1 MLDTSTSFDDRDG
14 EGEGALR
21 RPPPPRTWRERLEGL
36 ADATGSSPGRIVG
49 GAVAVALAVVAAL
62 VLLRPPADP
71 PEVSLP
77 FASTTLSAPATSTT
91 AARPES
97 LVVHVAGAVSVPGI
111 HDLPLGSRVADAI
124 AVAGGL
130 TPSADVSR
138 INLAAPV
145 ADGERVYVVATG
157 EASPPS
163 VASGGTPTAGSAGDP
178 AGSGPVNLNSADAA
192 ALDELPGVGP
202 ATAEA
207 ILEHRAKVGAFTSV
221 DQLLDVPGIGEAKLE
236 ALRDLVTV

>member
-1 MLDTSTSFDDRDG
+1 MLDSSTSFDDR
-14 EGEGALR
+14 EGDGALR
-21 RPPPPRTWRERLEGL
+21 RPPPPRTWRERIEGL
-36 ADATGSSPGRIVG
+36 ADATGSSPRRIVG
-49 GAVAVALAVVAAL
+49 GAVVAALAAVAAL

-77 FASTTLSAPATSTT
+77 FASTTRPAPVAPTT
-91 AARPES
+91 MAMPET
-97 LVVHVAGAVSVPGI
+97 LVVHVAGAVAVPGI
-111 HDLPLGSRVADAI
+111 HELPTGARVADAI

-130 TPSADVSR
+130 ALSADESR

-145 ADGERVYVVATG
+145 TDGQRVYVLAAG
-157 EASPPS
+157 EASPPPVAGGGS
-163 VASGGTPTAGSAGDP
+163 AAGASGDP
-178 AGSGPVNLNSADAA
+178 EGVGPVDLNSADAA

-202 ATAEA
+202 ATATA
-207 ILEHRAKVGAFTSV
+207 ILEHRAKVGAFSSV